1 MDNPIVTFF
10 RWTLSINYETHI
22 DQISNRQ
29 FIGYSQCLIHN
40 HDTYYAPFNT
50 LIFLKLEQ
58 SRQEGVQ
65 FLIYSNPIFK
75 SKVDKKA
82 FGRAHSFF
90 LRSVYRNKAVG
101 LCELPQLSS
110 HTVLLFRILAL
121 FTDSGGDS
129 WGIVAIIR
137 NIIVDFH

>member
-29 FIGYSQCLIHN
+29 CIGYSQCLIHN

-75 SKVDKKA
+75 SNIQIQSRQEGV
-82 FGRAHSFF
+82 RACTQFF

-110 HTVLLFRILAL
+110 HTVLLFRVPRPIY
-121 FTDSGGDS
+121 
-129 WGIVAIIR
+129 R
-137 NIIVDFH
+137 RRM

>member
-1 MDNPIVTFF
+1 VSYTQPRHILCSVQHANFSEIGTKST
-10 RWTLSINYETHI
+10 RRRSISDIFKSNI
-22 DQISNRQ
+22 QI
-29 FIGYSQCLIHN
+29 
-40 HDTYYAPFNT
+40 
-50 LIFLKLEQ
+50 Q
-58 SRQEGVQ
+58 SRQEGV
-65 FLIYSNPIFK
+65 
-75 SKVDKKA
+75 
-82 FGRAHSFF
+82 RAQFF

>member
-1 MDNPIVTFF
+1 MYRIQSVSYTQPRHILCSVHQVQHANFSEIGTKST
-10 RWTLSINYETHI
+10 RRRSISDIFKSNI
-22 DQISNRQ
+22 QIQ
-29 FIGYSQCLIHN
+29 
-40 HDTYYAPFNT
+40 
-50 LIFLKLEQ
+50 
-58 SRQEGVQ
+58 
-65 FLIYSNPIFK
+65 YSNPK
-75 SKVDKKA
+75 STRRRSGV
-82 FGRAHSFF
+82 HTVF

-121 FTDSGGDS
+121 FTDSGCDS